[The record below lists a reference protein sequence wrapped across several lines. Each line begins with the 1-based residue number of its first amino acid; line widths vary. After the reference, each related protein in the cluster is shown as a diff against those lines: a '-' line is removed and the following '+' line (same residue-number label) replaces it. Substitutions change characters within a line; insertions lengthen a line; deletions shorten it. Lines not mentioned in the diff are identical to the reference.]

1 MSKPKKSQTDSKPQS
16 GPSSLL
22 GKPLNKAQ
30 YLLAQYEP
38 DLPEFPLDAEAIT
51 SKLRSC
57 PGKMPKSLVECLD
70 LAYP

>member
-1 MSKPKKSQTDSKPQS
+1 MSKPKKSQTSTPQS
-16 GPSSLL
+16 GPVSLL

-57 PGKMPKSLVECLD
+57 PGKMPKSLGDCLD